1 MSEVEPVLCF
11 CCLELAVDAGGVIL
25 EIAGEVEPAST
36 ELIIGAGDTDRW
48 LESLSA
54 ILTAERVN
62 PLESQGKYLCP

>member
-54 ILTAERVN
+54 ILPAERVN
-62 PLESQGKYLCP
+62 PLESQGKYLCS